1 MGSSGRVAPTGTDVL
16 RIDSPIVNGLVSRAE
31 QVGAQPR
38 AAAPSDPQPEA
49 DETRP
54 MPPREAADALRPA
67 GAAGRAD
74 DAGSAPAAGR
84 RAARAA
90 GEEPGGPPGSPAD
103 GPPEWH
109 AWLDSPPGRYV
120 LEWEQSHFD
129 EAVGDVFGYHA
140 IQCGEPALDAL
151 RANRMPHRV
160 HALRDADPLPAH
172 DRPRV
177 RVEHFEE
184 LPFDTQSIDLL
195 ALPHVLEFAQDPHQV
210 LREADRVLR
219 PEGRLIV
226 SGFNPV
232 SLWGAR
238 QLLRGPFA
246 PFLPR
251 EGHFIA
257 VPRLRDWC
265 KLLSFEVER
274 ARYGCWRPPCRTQL
288 WLERTRVLERA
299 GDRWWPICG
308 AVYMVSATKRV
319 RGMRLIGPA
328 WKRPAAAR
336 AIALPTA
343 QRQGLG
349 DERRG

>member
-1 MGSSGRVAPTGTDVL
+1 VL
-16 RIDSPIVNGLVSRAE
+16 RIDSPIVDGLASRA
-31 QVGAQPR
+31 VPVRSAPPGAGPGPVPPD
-38 AAAPSDPQPEA
+38 AGD
-49 DETRP
+49 TRP
-54 MPPREAADALRPA
+54 MPPPESLGDAES
-67 GAAGRAD
+67 GAA
-74 DAGSAPAAGR
+74 AAR
-84 RAARAA
+84 RAARPDRAA
-90 GEEPGGPPGSPAD
+90 PGEAPRTPPGGPPD
-103 GPPEWH
+103 WH
-109 AWLDSPPGRYV
+109 GWLDSPPGRYV
-120 LEWEQSHFD
+120 LDWEQAHFD

-140 IQCGEPALDAL
+140 IQCGEPTLDAL

-160 HALRDADPLPAH
+160 HALGAADPLPAH
-172 DRPRV
+172 DRPRL

-184 LPFDTQSIDLL
+184 LPFDTQSVDLL
-195 ALPHVLEFAQDPHQV
+195 VLPHVLEFAHDPHQV
-210 LREADRVLR
+210 VREAERVLR

-238 QLLRGPFA
+238 QLLRGPFS

-265 KLLSFEVER
+265 KLLSFDVER

-288 WLERTRVLERA
+288 WLDRTRFLEGA

-343 QRQGLG
+343 QRSGLG
-349 DERRG
+349 DD